1 VLVRVGAAVVALSAL
16 LGIMVGLSRTVV
28 TMARVGELPGCLS
41 VAGARG
47 TSCRA
52 GLVGGAASIVVVL
65 VAGQAAAI
73 AVSACAVLLAYA
85 VLNVA
90 ALRLPTAGRRWPRWA
105 PVLGLVLSLVLAA
118 SLPPVQVLVSVV
130 LVAVGWA
137 AATVRVTP

>member
-1 VLVRVGAAVVALSAL
+1 
-16 LGIMVGLSRTVV
+16 M
-28 TMARVGELPGCLS
+28 
-41 VAGARG
+41 
-47 TSCRA
+47 
-52 GLVGGAASIVVVL
+52 VL
-65 VAGQAAAI
+65 VAGQA

-90 ALRLPTAGRRWPRWA
+90 ALRLPTTGRRWPRRA
-105 PVLGLVLSLVLAA
+105 PALGLVLAA